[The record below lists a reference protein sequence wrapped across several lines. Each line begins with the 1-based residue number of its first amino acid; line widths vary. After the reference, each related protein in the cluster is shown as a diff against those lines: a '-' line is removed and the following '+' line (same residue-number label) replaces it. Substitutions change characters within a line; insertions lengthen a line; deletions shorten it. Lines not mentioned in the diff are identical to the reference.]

1 MTEEAGIGRGAYE
14 IERDLFQEL
23 KKAEEQKMGLLA
35 RMEEIITNAP
45 DREIGT
51 DQAIEELGAQYEEA
65 MRRSR
70 EAFNKWMAAMKK
82 D

>member
-1 MTEEAGIGRGAYE
+1 MR
-14 IERDLFQEL
+14 
-23 KKAEEQKMGLLA
+23 
-35 RMEEIITNAP
+35 P

-65 MRRSR
+65 MRRFR
-70 EAFNKWMAAMKK
+70 GAFNKWMAAMKK